1 MKRWIFILLLGL
13 AQSVWAVSALAQE
26 INAFVDH
33 DTVTEGE
40 TLRLTI
46 EVSERNPNGDP
57 DLSPLSSDFQILG
70 SLKASQVNIING
82 AVEAK
87 TRWTVML
94 VPQKTGSLTI
104 PALAVGNQHT
114 QAITIQV
121 TGASTS
127 ASASASA
134 STSASTGANAG
145 AGAGASTGT
154 TSTTGATP
162 DFFIESEIKPNS
174 AYVQQQLIDVVRI
187 YYAVSP
193 SQPQLSNPKAGDALV
208 ERLGDARQ
216 YMTQRNGR
224 RYGVFEQ
231 HYAIFPQSS
240 GTLTIESPIFSAQ
253 IPDTR
258 RQSIDNDLFGPN
270 GGLFGPNGLNSM
282 FQTTRPIQVGGQST
296 EITVK
301 ARPSQSNTGAW
312 LPAEDLTVAESWSP
326 DPPTFRVGEPV
337 TRTLVLKARGL
348 SGAQLPELPLPTQA
362 DLKLYPDRPTTDT
375 KADVSGVL
383 GQREQKIAIVPTRA
397 GTFQLPEIH
406 ISWWDTKADAP
417 REAVIPARK
426 ITVVGAS
433 ATSSAPAQPAL
444 PAPQATQASTDS
456 SAPNT
461 EAQPKPPTSTAPATP
476 SDPTAVKASPSQP
489 LSAISDFA
497 PYWPWIALTLLI
509 VWIATL
515 LLWWRTRMNPARGII
530 TQSTGEQEQRALSQ
544 REAWRELQ
552 RACQANDAEWTKKA
566 LLHWAKT
573 QWPRHPPRS
582 VLGVAKQ
589 IDHQE
594 IRNAL
599 EKLDHNLYQG
609 DVQSWNGEALYHAIA
624 DLRKKVSTERIKKGA
639 KGTGLPELYPTT

>member
-13 AQSVWAVSALAQE
+13 AQSVWVSSALAQE

-33 DTVTEGE
+33 DTVAKGE

-46 EVSERNPNGDP
+46 EVSERNPDSDP
-57 DLSPLSSDFQILG
+57 DLSPLSSDFQVLG

-82 AVEAK
+82 TVEAK

-94 VPQKTGSLTI
+94 MPQKTGSITI
-104 PALAVGNQHT
+104 PALTVGNQHT
-114 QAITIQV
+114 QPITIQV
-121 TGASTS
+121 TGASTGTG
-127 ASASASA
+127 
-134 STSASTGANAG
+134 TSAGTGAGTGANAG
-145 AGAGASTGT
+145 TGASAGA

-187 YYAVSP
+187 YYAISP
-193 SQPQLSNPKAGDALV
+193 SQPQLSDPKAGDALV
-208 ERLGDARQ
+208 ERLGDARR
-216 YMTQRNGR
+216 YETQRNGR

-258 RQSIDNDLFGPN
+258 RQPVDRDFFGSSPFGPDV
-270 GGLFGPNGLNSM
+270 FNSM
-282 FQTTRPIQVGGQST
+282 FQTTRPIQISGQST

-301 ARPSQSNTGAW
+301 ARPPQSNTGAW

-362 DLKLYPDRPTTDT
+362 DLKLYPDRSTAET
-375 KADVSGVL
+375 KADTGGVL

-406 ISWWDTKADAP
+406 IPWWDTKADAP
-417 REAVIPARK
+417 REAVIPARE
-426 ITVVGAS
+426 ITVIGAP
-433 ATSSAPAQPAL
+433 ATSSAPVQSAL
-444 PAPQATQASTDS
+444 PTPQATKTPTDS
-456 SAPNT
+456 STPNA
-461 EAQPKPPTSTAPATP
+461 EAQPEPSTSTTP
-476 SDPTAVKASPSQP
+476 TDPMTVKASPSQP
-489 LSAISDFA
+489 LSAISDLA
-497 PYWPWIALTLLI
+497 PYWSWIALALLI
-509 VWIATL
+509 IWIATL
-515 LLWWRTRMNPARGII
+515 LLWWRARTNPARDI
-530 TQSTGEQEQRALSQ
+530 TQSTGEQKQRVLSQ
-544 REAWRELQ
+544 RRAWRELQ

-566 LLHWAKT
+566 LLHWAKI
-573 QWPRHPPRS
+573 QWPEHPPRS

-589 IDHQE
+589 INHQE
-594 IRNAL
+594 MRDAL
-599 EKLDHNLYQG
+599 ERLDHDLYQG
-609 DVQSWNGEALYHAIA
+609 GVQSWNGEALYQAIT
-624 DLRKKVSTERIKKGA
+624 DLRKKIDPERAANGVKGS
-639 KGTGLPELYPTT
+639 GLPELYPTT